1 MKFGLQLP
9 NLGPF
14 ADVQLLLQLAQR
26 AEAAGW
32 DGFFLW
38 DHVAIPDRMADST
51 TLMAALAVVTKRMR
65 LGVLVTAPSR
75 RRPWKLAREWTT
87 LDQLS
92 NGRAV
97 LGVGLGASEYDF
109 ERCHEDAA
117 LNIRAQRLDE
127 ALTIVDGLWSGREFT
142 YHGQHFQVDQLRF
155 LPTPIQQPRIPIWVA
170 GFYPNVAPLRRA
182 ARWDGVFPIR
192 PNQPLLP
199 EEWQQILRTITELRG
214 NLDNYD
220 AVHSGIT
227 QGAADRETVAAYAHA
242 GVTWWLEDIS
252 PVRVGWPLGA
262 DWPEP
267 WAVDAITER
276 IDRGPSMRD

>member
-1 MKFGLQLP
+1 MYAMKFGLQLP

-14 ADVQLLLQLAQR
+14 ADVQLMLQLAQR

-51 TLMAALAVVTKRMR
+51 TLMAALAVVTQRMR

-87 LDQLS
+87 LDHLS

-109 ERCHEDAA
+109 EHCHEDAA

-155 LPTPIQQPRIPIWVA
+155 SRRRYSSRAFQSGWR
-170 GFYPNVAPLRRA
+170 GFTRMSRRCGVRRA
-182 ARWDGVFPIR
+182 GMACSPFARTSR
-192 PNQPLLP
+192 CCQM
-199 EEWQQILRTITELRG
+199 
-214 NLDNYD
+214 
-220 AVHSGIT
+220 SGSRFC
-227 QGAADRETVAAYAHA
+227 ARSRSCA
-242 GVTWWLEDIS
+242 GT
-252 PVRVGWPLGA
+252 
-262 DWPEP
+262 
-267 WAVDAITER
+267 
-276 IDRGPSMRD
+276 